1 MVLREERAKKEKL
14 VEIQKTEV
22 KDNDNRIEK
31 KRKLLREVT
40 VKIGLK
46 QEDDEEGIVVEAL
59 LDSGVTRLVISSK
72 FARKNE
78 FIKKRLERPI
88 YIRNVNGTFNYKYQQ
103 SIQWKQNCFSR
114 NIRREHQQ
122 M

>member
-46 QEDDEEGIVVEAL
+46 
-59 LDSGVTRLVISSK
+59 
-72 FARKNE
+72 
-78 FIKKRLERPI
+78 
-88 YIRNVNGTFNYKYQQ
+88 
-103 SIQWKQNCFSR
+103 
-114 NIRREHQQ
+114 
-122 M
+122 